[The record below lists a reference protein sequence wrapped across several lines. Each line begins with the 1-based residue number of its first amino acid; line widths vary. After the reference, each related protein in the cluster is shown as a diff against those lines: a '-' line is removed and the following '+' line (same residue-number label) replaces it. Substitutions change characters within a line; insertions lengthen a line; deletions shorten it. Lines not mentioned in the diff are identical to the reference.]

1 MDFTVFTYRFVRI
14 HKIYKDITVIHI
26 SVILWFFLVSIY
38 IEKFDY
44 VTIRLSFFPPKKSKH
59 FNVVFAI
66 WN

>member
-14 HKIYKDITVIHI
+14 HKIYKDITVILI
-26 SVILWFFLVSIY
+26 SVILWFFLISVY
-38 IEKFDY
+38 IEKFNY
-44 VTIRLSFFPPKKSKH
+44 VTIRLSFFPKKKSKL